1 MQLPNQS
8 RSKLSYYITII
19 FALLLT
25 ALVVASCQKQNEEA
39 VTDNRE
45 TTGASTTVQAV
56 AEARGLTP
64 DDILAA
70 VKTYTPTGMKDEYI
84 MFASGGHAGQVFVI
98 GLPSMRLLKS
108 IAVFTPEP
116 WQGYGYGASGTMNLF
131 G

>member
-64 DDILAA
+64 DDILCHWFAFHA
-70 VKTYTPTGMKDEYI
+70 LAQVHRGFHTGAM
-84 MFASGGHAGQVFVI
+84 AGLRLRRIRNHEFV
-98 GLPSMRLLKS
+98 
-108 IAVFTPEP
+108 
-116 WQGYGYGASGTMNLF
+116 
-131 G
+131 